1 LFFSD
6 FFCLFSTSYYFVNF
20 FLPFAFSFLANIYF
34 DVERYFIAMNP
45 KIRST
50 EKIIVRILKYFSIKT
65 FTLSPKKKIKVDT
78 MKNLA
83 DLDIREAIIKIGK
96 FIENTPADIVKTL
109 YGIGVK
115 PAVKTAMKAF

>member
-1 LFFSD
+1 
-6 FFCLFSTSYYFVNF
+6 
-20 FLPFAFSFLANIYF
+20 
-34 DVERYFIAMNP
+34 
-45 KIRST
+45 
-50 EKIIVRILKYFSIKT
+50 
-65 FTLSPKKKIKVDT
+65 

-115 PAVKTAMKAF
+115 PAVKTVMKAF

>member
-1 LFFSD
+1 
-6 FFCLFSTSYYFVNF
+6 
-20 FLPFAFSFLANIYF
+20 LANIYF